1 MTYRENLLEGYH
13 YLGAIRNVVFENAI
27 NIAMS
32 GELKDFNDTVDVGE
46 SYNVELKHLKGTNDI
61 NLNKFIELFEKV
73 DEMMKSI
80 IILNGITDEELKNHQ
95 ENNS

>member
-32 GELKDFNDTVDVGE
+32 GELKDFNDTVEVGE
-46 SYNVELKHLKGTNDI
+46 SYNIELDHLKGTNDI
-61 NLNKFIELFEKV
+61 NLNKFIELFETV

-80 IILNGITDEELKNHQ
+80 INLNGITDEELKNHQ